1 MDWELDT
8 PEVAVLVRGLFDTD
22 AQTRESSASGL
33 ADIYSSLSEPSAR
46 TVSVLLAAAIWSEGA
61 DNARNE
67 MLNTLSTIVAE
78 RGEGDQL
85 AVDIIVELDRR
96 TRNRVFNADDD
107 EHVLTILSER
117 TPFPAVGWDS
127 AEGIYLDANG
137 EPWVPSTRTGDEA
150 QSE

>member
-8 PEVAVLVRGLFDTD
+8 PEVDVLVRGLFDAD
-22 AQTRESSASGL
+22 ARTRESSASGL
-33 ADIYSSLSEPSAR
+33 ADIYTSLSEPSAR
-46 TVSVLLAAAIWSEGA
+46 TVSVLLAAAIWPEGS

-78 RGEGDQL
+78 HGEGDQL

-96 TRNRVFNADDD
+96 TRTRVFTADDD
-107 EHVLTILSER
+107 GHILAILSER
-117 TPFPAVGWDS
+117 TPLPAAGWDS

-137 EPWVPSTRTGDEA
+137 EPWVPSTRTGEEA
-150 QSE
+150 